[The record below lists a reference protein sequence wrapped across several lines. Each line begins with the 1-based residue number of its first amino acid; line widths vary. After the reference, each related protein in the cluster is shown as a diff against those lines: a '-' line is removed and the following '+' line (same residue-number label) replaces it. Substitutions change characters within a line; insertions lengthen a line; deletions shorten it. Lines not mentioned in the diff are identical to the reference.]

1 MKKIKL
7 KLIILNFENY
17 ADGLQSYIT
26 QFWVEKHYLS

>member
-1 MKKIKL
+1 MVVDDMKKIKL

-26 QFWVEKHYLS
+26 